1 MKKTEIIKKN
11 YEFKNFFSKGK
22 RYCGKYISIY
32 IFHNNLEIN
41 KLGIA
46 VGKKVTNSVGRHRI
60 RRLIK
65 ENYILLENEIS
76 CGKNILIV
84 WNKNVKSDDAEF
96 YAIKEE
102 MQGIFKKAGVI

>member
-1 MKKTEIIKKN
+1 M
-11 YEFKNFFSKGK
+11 
-22 RYCGKYISIY
+22 
-32 IFHNNLEIN
+32 
-41 KLGIA
+41 
-46 VGKKVTNSVGRHRI
+46 GKKVTNSVGRHRI

-102 MQGIFKKAGVI
+102 MQGIFKKAGVM